1 MDYLVKAECVDTR
14 DGKRYFAGDAFPSP
28 TDEQL
33 KRLSGAGCIDNSPIT
48 TLWDKPVAEM
58 SRQEMESVA
67 LDGFFTHIQGL
78 GDDDLR
84 ESIERL
90 RDNLVDGKS
99 GDTGGSGGG
108 AADDFSQLDN
118 PVELDA
124 LEIKDLRSL
133 ADEKEIDLGSATK
146 RADIV
151 AVIRAAIASQ
161 V

>member
-33 KRLSGAGCIDNSPIT
+33 KRLSGAGCIDKSPIV
-48 TLWDKPVAEM
+48 TLWDMPVAEM

-78 GDDDLR
+78 NDDDLR
-84 ESIERL
+84 ASIDRL
-90 RDNLVDGKS
+90 RDSLIDGASNPDGENEGDGEGAFASVD
-99 GDTGGSGGG
+99 
-108 AADDFSQLDN
+108 
-118 PVELDA
+118 LDA

-146 RADIV
+146 RADII